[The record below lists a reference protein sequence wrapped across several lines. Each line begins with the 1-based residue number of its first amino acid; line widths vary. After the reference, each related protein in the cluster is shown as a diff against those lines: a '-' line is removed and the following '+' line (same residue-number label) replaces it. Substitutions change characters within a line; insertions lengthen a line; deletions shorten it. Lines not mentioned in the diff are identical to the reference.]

1 MLSIFLK
8 ASDLEKELE
17 KKFSQISQETPV
29 LESLPNITAAQKAY
43 NITKKRP
50 QHRQFPVNIA

>member
-1 MLSIFLK
+1 MLSIFLI

-29 LESLPNITAAQKAY
+29 LESLPNIAAAQKAY
-43 NITKKRP
+43 NFTKKRP